1 MLAGR
6 EMKEKVSVAKVIPA
20 GLSNNMKSC
29 FGLAATIPNAKSEI
43 HCKAKVMRALSAHRG
58 QAAGGLE

>member
-20 GLSNNMKSC
+20 GLSNSLKSC
-29 FGLAATIPNAKSEI
+29 FGLAATIPNAKSKI
-43 HCKAKVMRALSAHRG
+43 LAKPR
-58 QAAGGLE
+58 